1 MLYLDS
7 TINTLMTSYFF
18 SYPGVVFRC
27 LMSKFGSRFCVMTG
41 GLIAAMGLGL
51 SVFVEELYQLYLTY
65 GLLTGK
71 HNTFIISHYIL
82 I

>member
-1 MLYLDS
+1 
-7 TINTLMTSYFF
+7 
-18 SYPGVVFRC
+18 
-27 LMSKFGSRFCVMTG
+27 MSKFGSRFCVMTG